1 MARKK
6 KELPLLE
13 QITITD
19 VAAEGKAL
27 ARVNDMVVFV
37 PYVVPGDVVD
47 LQVKRKKHSYA
58 EAVAVKFHEYS
69 PLRSE
74 PFCKHFGVCG
84 GCKWQCLKY
93 EEQLRYK
100 QKQVTDNLTR
110 IGKVELPEIS
120 PILGSEKTERYRN
133 KLEFTFSNKRWLTQE
148 EINQLD
154 ACQEFRSSGVAGVQ
168 TNATTDDDV
177 NENPTNGLSSA
188 LLSEAKTPELLNSP
202 INRNAVGF
210 HIPGAFDKVL
220 AIDECHLMDDICNRI
235 RNGVRD
241 YAYAHNLTFFDLRS
255 QEGMLRNMMIRIAD
269 GDACQEFRSSGVAGV
284 QTNATTD
291 DIVNE
296 NSANGLSSALLS
308 EAKTPELLNS
318 KKFNGLMVVMQFKI
332 VDPSEEVKMKQ
343 LLQFMADT
351 WPEITSLIYVINN
364 KCNDTIG
371 DLPIHVFKG
380 DDHIIEEMEGL
391 KFKVGPKSFYQTNSR
406 QAYNLY
412 KVAREFAGLTGDE
425 LVYDL
430 YTGTGTIANF
440 VSRKA
445 RQVIGIEYV
454 PEAIEDAKVNSA
466 INGIDNTLFFAGD
479 MKDILN
485 QEFINEYGRPDVII
499 TDPPRAGMHGDV
511 IDTILFAEPR
521 RIVYVSC
528 NPATQARDL
537 SLLDVKYRVTRVQP
551 VDMFPHTHHV
561 ENVVLLE
568 LK

>member
-13 QITITD
+13 QVTITD

-27 ARVNDMVVFV
+27 ARVDDMVVFV

-47 LQVKRKKHSYA
+47 LQVKRKKHNYA
-58 EAVAVKFHEYS
+58 EAVAVKFHECS
-69 PLRSE
+69 PLRRE
-74 PFCKHFGVCG
+74 PFCKHFGICG
-84 GCKWQCLKY
+84 GCKWQCLEY

-110 IGKVELPEIS
+110 IGKIELPEIS
-120 PILGSEKTERYRN
+120 PILGSEQTREYRN

-148 EINQLD
+148 EV
-154 ACQEFRSSGVAGVQ
+154 ER
-168 TNATTDDDV
+168 DV
-177 NENPTNGLSSA
+177 
-188 LLSEAKTPELLNSP
+188 
-202 INRNAVGF
+202 RYDQMNAVGF

-241 YAYAHNLTFFDLRS
+241 YAYEHGYTFFDLRS
-255 QEGMLRNMMIRIAD
+255 QEGMLRNMMIRVVD
-269 GDACQEFRSSGVAGV
+269 EG
-284 QTNATTD
+284 
-291 DIVNE
+291 
-296 NSANGLSSALLS
+296 
-308 EAKTPELLNS
+308 P
-318 KKFNGLMVVMQFKI
+318 GLMVVMQFKI
-332 VDPSEEVKMKQ
+332 VDPAEEALMKQ
-343 LLQFMADT
+343 LLQYMADT
-351 WPEITSLIYVINN
+351 WPEITSLMYVINN

-371 DLPIHVFKG
+371 DLPVYTFKG
-380 DDHIIEEMEGL
+380 EDHIIEQMEGL

-412 KVAREFAGLTGDE
+412 KVAREFAGLTGNE

-440 VSRKA
+440 VSRQA

-485 QEFINEYGRPDVII
+485 QGFINQYGRPDVII

-511 IDTILFAEPR
+511 IDTILLAEPK

-528 NPATQARDL
+528 NPATQARDV

-561 ENVVLLE
+561 ENVLLLE

>member
-13 QITITD
+13 KVTITD

-58 EAVAVKFHEYS
+58 EAVAVKFHEFS
-69 PLRSE
+69 SLRTE
-74 PFCKHFGVCG
+74 PICKHFGVCG

-93 EEQLRYK
+93 EDQLRYK
-100 QKQVTDNLTR
+100 QKQVTDNLMR
-110 IGKVELPEIS
+110 IGKIELPEIS
-120 PILGSEKTERYRN
+120 PILGSELTERYRN

-148 EINQLD
+148 EVEKDFKYDQM
-154 ACQEFRSSGVAGVQ
+154 
-168 TNATTDDDV
+168 
-177 NENPTNGLSSA
+177 
-188 LLSEAKTPELLNSP
+188 
-202 INRNAVGF
+202 NAVGF

-241 YAYAHNLTFFDLRS
+241 YAYEHGYTFFDLRS
-255 QEGMLRNMMIRIAD
+255 QEGMLRNMMIRIAED
-269 GDACQEFRSSGVAGV
+269 ENERS
-284 QTNATTD
+284 
-291 DIVNE
+291 I
-296 NSANGLSSALLS
+296 
-308 EAKTPELLNS
+308 K
-318 KKFNGLMVVMQFKI
+318 GLMVVMQFKI
-332 VDPSEEVKMKQ
+332 VAPEEEAKMLQ
-343 LLQFMADT
+343 LLQYMADT

-371 DLPIHVFKG
+371 DLPIRVFKG
-380 DDHIIEEMEGL
+380 EDHIIEEMEGL
-391 KFKVGPKSFYQTNSR
+391 KFKVGPKSFYQTNTR

-440 VSRKA
+440 VSRQA

-454 PEAIEDAKVNSA
+454 PEAIEDAKVNSS

-485 QEFINEYGRPDVII
+485 QDFINEYGRPDVII
-499 TDPPRAGMHGDV
+499 TDPPRAGMHNDV
-511 IDTILFAEPR
+511 IDTILFAEPK

-537 SLLDVKYRVTRVQP
+537 SLLDVKYKVKRVQP

>member
-13 QITITD
+13 QVTITD

-110 IGKVELPEIS
+110 IGKIELPEIS
-120 PILGSEKTERYRN
+120 PIIGSEQTREYRN

-148 EINQLD
+148 EVDQ
-154 ACQEFRSSGVAGVQ
+154 
-168 TNATTDDDV
+168 DV
-177 NENPTNGLSSA
+177 
-188 LLSEAKTPELLNSP
+188 KYDQM
-202 INRNAVGF
+202 NAVGF

-241 YAYAHNLTFFDLRS
+241 YAYEHNYTFFDLRT
-255 QEGMLRNMMIRIAD
+255 QEGMLRNMMIRRVD
-269 GDACQEFRSSGVAGV
+269 QG
-284 QTNATTD
+284 
-291 DIVNE
+291 
-296 NSANGLSSALLS
+296 
-308 EAKTPELLNS
+308 P
-318 KKFNGLMVVMQFKI
+318 GLMVVMQFKI
-332 VDPSEEVKMKQ
+332 VDPAEEAQMKQ
-343 LLQFMADT
+343 LLKYMADT
-351 WPEITSLIYVINN
+351 WPEITSLMYVINN

-371 DLPIHVFKG
+371 DLPVHTFKG
-380 DDHIIEEMEGL
+380 NDHIIEEMEGL
-391 KFKVGPKSFYQTNSR
+391 KFKVGPKSFYQTNTR

-412 KVAREFAGLTGDE
+412 KVARDFAGLTGNE

-440 VSRKA
+440 VSRQANK
-445 RQVIGIEYV
+445 VIGIEYV

-466 INGIDNTLFFAGD
+466 LNGIENTLFFAGD

-499 TDPPRAGMHGDV
+499 TDPPRAGMHNDV
-511 IDTILFAEPR
+511 IDTILFAEPK

>member
-13 QITITD
+13 QVTITD

-110 IGKVELPEIS
+110 IGKIELPEIS
-120 PILGSEKTERYRN
+120 PILGSEQTREYRN

-148 EINQLD
+148 EVEQ
-154 ACQEFRSSGVAGVQ
+154 
-168 TNATTDDDV
+168 DV
-177 NENPTNGLSSA
+177 
-188 LLSEAKTPELLNSP
+188 KYDQM
-202 INRNAVGF
+202 NAVGF

-241 YAYAHNLTFFDLRS
+241 YAYEHGYTFFDLRS
-255 QEGMLRNMMIRIAD
+255 QEGMLRNMMIRVVDD
-269 GDACQEFRSSGVAGV
+269 GS
-284 QTNATTD
+284 
-291 DIVNE
+291 
-296 NSANGLSSALLS
+296 
-308 EAKTPELLNS
+308 
-318 KKFNGLMVVMQFKI
+318 GLMVVMQFKI
-332 VDPSEEVKMKQ
+332 VDPAEEALMKQ
-343 LLQFMADT
+343 LLQYMADT
-351 WPEITSLIYVINN
+351 WPEITSLMYVINN

-371 DLPIHVFKG
+371 DLSVHTFKG
-380 DDHIIEEMEGL
+380 DDHIIEQMEGL

-412 KVAREFAGLTGDE
+412 KVAREFAGLTGNE

-440 VSRKA
+440 VSRQA

-485 QEFINEYGRPDVII
+485 QEFINQYGRPDVII

-511 IDTILFAEPR
+511 IDTILFAEPK

-537 SLLDVKYRVTRVQP
+537 SLLDVKYRVARVQP